1 MRKIM
6 LFSITLLVGCF
17 APDLTATQLLCDE
30 SHFCPDGFSC
40 IAGICQLG
48 SGSGGTDGGGGSL
61 TSGCA
66 DGKGTDVSG
75 GTVKPAWACP
85 GTYQADGD
93 RTKNAA
99 RLCAAGY
106 DICTTAAT
114 INQSTCNNLNGF
126 FLANS
131 PVRAQGTNN
140 TACTTAATTGGQT
153 AAWAGCGKT
162 IYSVGSAPDCGGF
175 TRAMYDLAGNG
186 LRINSPFSPLAGT
199 TQNDSSTNGVLC
211 CKN

>member
-114 INQSTCNNLNGF
+114 INQSTCNNVNGF
-126 FLANS
+126 FLADVT
-131 PVRAQGTNN
+131 VRFQGITGSCG
-140 TACTTAATTGGQT
+140 TASGNQV
-153 AAWAGCGKT
+153 AAWAGCGKSNSS
-162 IYSVGSAPDCGGF
+162 IGSLGGQGCSNF
-175 TRAMYDLAGNG
+175 TKAMYDWNNQQLD
-186 LRINSPFSPLAGT
+186 INSPFSPLAGT